1 MSLCITYRVQ
11 AKPSPL
17 SMYHCRGWED
27 TTHKFFKQLLG
38 LADGRVLCCVQ
49 LAAKCETRQ
58 ALFNFQAITEA
69 SDAIIMSRGNLGL
82 DVLPEKMA
90 LAQKAVISN
99 CNLLGKPVLITRVVD
114 TMVSAPRPT
123 RCACVFSPCGY
134 EAAPTAWT
142 HCHACALSGPLGLM
156 NVPLPISERWTWR
169 ITMDVAKIGLLCRS
183 HQSNAALRNSHSRA

>member
-1 MSLCITYRVQ
+1 MSLTAHLVCAVRWAQRIILNV
-11 AKPSPL
+11 
-17 SMYHCRGWED
+17 C
-27 TTHKFFKQLLG
+27 
-38 LADGRVLCCVQ
+38 LCMQ

-123 RCACVFSPCGY
+123 RCALMTSCTPSCGCT
-134 EAAPTAWT
+134 AAWT
-142 HCHACALSGPLGLM
+142 LEVCKAINMQPWPLSCSEAEGEASLTGLHQLWGQVAISMSHASGPS
-156 NVPLPISERWTWR
+156 PAHKDSK
-169 ITMDVAKIGLLCRS
+169 D
-183 HQSNAALRNSHSRA
+183 

>member
-1 MSLCITYRVQ
+1 M
-11 AKPSPL
+11 
-17 SMYHCRGWED
+17 
-27 TTHKFFKQLLG
+27 
-38 LADGRVLCCVQ
+38 Q

-123 RCACVFSPCGY
+123 RCELMPAHTPYYGCT
-134 EAAPTAWT
+134 AAWR
-142 HCHACALSGPLGLM
+142 
-156 NVPLPISERWTWR
+156 SEKGRTPS
-169 ITMDVAKIGLLCRS
+169 M
-183 HQSNAALRNSHSRA
+183 HQWPFE